1 MPKLILRLAALFL
14 FTTCMTWWV
23 LEGSNRGWTKTSVAT
38 MKTDEITGIEYPVWK
53 EKFVPGVDFLAA
65 GSGLSLV
72 LLAVSFLPFLNKSKN
87 KYL

>member
-1 MPKLILRLAALFL
+1 
-14 FTTCMTWWV
+14 
-23 LEGSNRGWTKTSVAT
+23 